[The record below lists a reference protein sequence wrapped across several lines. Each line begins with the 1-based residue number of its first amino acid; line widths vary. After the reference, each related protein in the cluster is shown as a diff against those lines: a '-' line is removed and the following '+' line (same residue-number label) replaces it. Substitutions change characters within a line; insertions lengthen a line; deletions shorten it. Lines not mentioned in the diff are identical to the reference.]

1 VCRHLAYLGPPVS
14 LAALVLDPPHSL
26 AHQSWAPRDMRGGGT
41 ISADG
46 FGIGWYAD
54 GTIQRY
60 RRDRPIWADPFLP
73 ELLRASTPA
82 VLAAVRGA
90 SPGMPRVETACA
102 PFMERAG
109 EVAGGWLFSLNGR
122 VTGWPDSVAG
132 LAGRLPTT
140 DLLTMDAPVD
150 SALVWALVRWRM
162 RSGVPPP
169 EAVATTVADVLA
181 AAPDSRLNLLLTDSR
196 TILATTVTHSLWAR
210 HDGRSVTVCSEPL
223 DEDPA
228 WRPVPEGVL
237 LVATPTDMET
247 FPLPEKGDPS

>member
-1 VCRHLAYLGPPVS
+1 VCRHLAYLGPP
-14 LAALVLDPPHSL
+14 LALSALVLDPPHSL
-26 AHQSWAPRDMRGGGT
+26 AHQAWAPRDMRGGGT

-46 FGIGWYAD
+46 FGIGWYAEH
-54 GTIQRY
+54 GVQRY

-73 ELLRASTPA
+73 ELLRTSAPA

-102 PFMERAG
+102 PFTG
-109 EVAGGWLFSLNGR
+109 EGWLFSLNGR

-162 RSGVPPP
+162 RAGTPPA
-169 EAVATTVADVLA
+169 EAVASAVSDLLA

-196 TILATTVTHSLWAR
+196 TILATTVTHSLWSR

-228 WRPVPEGVL
+228 WQPVPEGVL
-237 LVATPTDMET
+237 LVATPTSVDT
-247 FPLPEKGDPS
+247 SPLPKKGDPA